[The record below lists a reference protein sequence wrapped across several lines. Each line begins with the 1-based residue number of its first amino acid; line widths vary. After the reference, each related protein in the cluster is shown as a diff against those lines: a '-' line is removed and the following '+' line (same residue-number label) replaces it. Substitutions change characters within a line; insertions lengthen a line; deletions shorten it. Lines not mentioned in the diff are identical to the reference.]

1 MIKIHIDFFFHK
13 ETREK
18 KYIAFIIFLAYI
30 FPRCVCVYTL
40 VGVSNIVSGIIY
52 VYRTDRETLRLA
64 RAFFS
69 SCVVH
74 LSQND

>member
-30 FPRCVCVYTL
+30 FPRCVCVYF
-40 VGVSNIVSGIIY
+40 GW
-52 VYRTDRETLRLA
+52 R
-64 RAFFS
+64 
-69 SCVVH
+69 
-74 LSQND
+74 

>member
-30 FPRCVCVYTL
+30 FPRCVCVCIL
-40 VGVSNIVSGIIY
+40 W
-52 VYRTDRETLRLA
+52 LA
-64 RAFFS
+64 LAIL
-69 SCVVH
+69 CPE
-74 LSQND
+74 